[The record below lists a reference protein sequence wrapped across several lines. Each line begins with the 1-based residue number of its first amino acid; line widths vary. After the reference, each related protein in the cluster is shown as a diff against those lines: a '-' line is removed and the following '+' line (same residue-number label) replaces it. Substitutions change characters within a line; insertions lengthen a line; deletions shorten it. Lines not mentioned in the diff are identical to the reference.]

1 MVYNLTMHEA
11 KHGNTDF
18 IHLTDGMLCS
28 LASAPDGV
36 YSGCA
41 KTWQKQIARI
51 KNVDLTYRSLNYLS
65 SIGLFTEKRDE
76 DGRGW
81 RGLSFV
87 ECIYLDLVSELRR
100 FNVKATTL
108 QAVYKAFSQEVEPS
122 KAAVLQSVWL
132 DALILI
138 HCLSTEVYLFIDAD
152 GKVDFCDAGS
162 AFFYAHISNTGS
174 AIVIPLSSIVNKFRL
189 RNNLKTVTIEHDMFD
204 TGLKSSELDMV
215 MEIRNLDENERVE
228 YVKKKKGGLI
238 VSSKPIEKDK
248 LDIFS
253 SMVDEDFGSITINKE
268 NGKVVQ
274 ARKEKRNLVI
284 DD

>member
-1 MVYNLTMHEA
+1 MHEV
-11 KHGNTDF
+11 KHENTNF

-51 KNVDLTYRSLNYLS
+51 KNVDVTYRSLNYLS

-108 QAVYKAFSQEVEPS
+108 QAVYKAFSREVEPS
-122 KAAVLQSVWL
+122 KATVLQSVWL

-138 HCLSTEVYLFIDAD
+138 HGLNTEVYLFIDD
-152 GKVDFCDAGS
+152 EGRVDFCDPGS
-162 AFFYAHISNTGS
+162 ASIYMRISNRGS
-174 AIVIPLSSIVNKFRL
+174 AIVIPLSSIVNRFRL
-189 RNNLKTVTIEHDMFD
+189 RNNLETITIEHDMFD